1 MTNYERILAFP
12 FAQSPLLSRFLL
24 SEMWNKIRIGY
35 RMFCLGF
42 CTAAATEAKDLDQRL
57 RQIKAVRQLPG

>member
-12 FAQSPLLSRFLL
+12 LRNRRFYQD
-24 SEMWNKIRIGY
+24 SCFRKWGY
-35 RMFCLGF
+35 DPHWVQNVLLGF

-57 RQIKAVRQLPG
+57 RQIKAVRQMPG